1 MIKFENKLQKV
12 NASLVSA
19 VRDFVKHNK
28 TDIQIIA
35 ANDNSIDHV
44 LLQGGDLKQV
54 NEARKKVGLSPIDKK
69 NNVPLMKESFSD
81 SINKGEGVVFVLI
94 TGEKRR
100 KIDNDIKEQLA
111 WTIKKNPSISF
122 EVVENDSYHSIFF
135 LLNSKVKKQVAK
147 LPEELPVVDSKI
159 EGNV

>member
-1 MIKFENKLQKV
+1 
-12 NASLVSA
+12 
-19 VRDFVKHNK
+19 
-28 TDIQIIA
+28 
-35 ANDNSIDHV
+35 
-44 LLQGGDLKQV
+44 LLQGGDLKEV
-54 NEARKKVGLSPIDKK
+54 NDARKKAGLSAIDKK

-81 SINKGEGVVFVLI
+81 PIKKGEGVVFVLI

-100 KIDNDIKEQLA
+100 KVDTDIKEQLRL
-111 WTIKKNPSISF
+111 TIEKNPSITF
-122 EVVENDSYHSIFF
+122 EVVENESYHSIFF